1 MVFFRT
7 VLNEIA
13 VHQNKTLV
21 FVTHYKNEIPV
32 CVNNRLNL
40 SEGKELK
47 SDTE

>member
-1 MVFFRT
+1 
-7 VLNEIA
+7 
-13 VHQNKTLV
+13 
-21 FVTHYKNEIPV
+21 VTHYKNEIPV